1 VPSPE
6 KLFGYIWI
14 ASWFIAIWVY
24 HLQLFVTGL
33 FCLFLAYVIFERN
46 EEKERHKFPA
56 VFTMNKA
63 TKTLTVQKLYDSNIN
78 WEKTEVC
85 SGNATLPTGGMEEGD
100 VVTNCSGNVALRH
113 IPTNTLFGGY
123 DFK

>member
-14 ASWFIAIWVY
+14 VSWFIAIWVY
-24 HLQLFVTGL
+24 HIQLFVTGL

-46 EEKERHKFPA
+46 EEKGRHKIPA
-56 VFTMNKA
+56 VFSMNKA
-63 TKTLTVQKLYDSNIN
+63 TKTLTIQKLYDSDLN

-85 SGNATLPTGGMEEGD
+85 SGSATLPTGGMKEGD
-100 VVTNCSGNVALRH
+100 IITSCRGNVALRH